1 MELICTAVEQQKL
14 VTRDYTDTKGQQQKF
29 RSVGVVLRAGNDF
42 LYCEGTHDL
51 ADYLEKYPLK
61 TGEHYVARI
70 VWRTSEYTTSTSEK
84 RTKVEGRLM
93 SIVLL

>member
-14 VTRDYTDTKGQQQKF
+14 VTRTYTDTKGQQQTF
-29 RSVGVVLRAGNDF
+29 RSVGVILRYGNDF
-42 LYCEGTHDL
+42 FYCEGTHDL

-70 VWRTSEYTTSTSEK
+70 VWRTSEYTTSTGEK
-84 RTKVEGRLM
+84 RTKVEGRLV
-93 SIVLL
+93 SITLL

>member
-29 RSVGVVLRAGNDF
+29 RSVGVVLRCGNDF
-42 LYCEGTHDL
+42 FYCEGTHEL

-61 TGEHYVARI
+61 AGDHYVARI
-70 VWRTSEYTTSTSEK
+70 AWRTSEYTDSKGEK

-93 SIVLL
+93 SITLF